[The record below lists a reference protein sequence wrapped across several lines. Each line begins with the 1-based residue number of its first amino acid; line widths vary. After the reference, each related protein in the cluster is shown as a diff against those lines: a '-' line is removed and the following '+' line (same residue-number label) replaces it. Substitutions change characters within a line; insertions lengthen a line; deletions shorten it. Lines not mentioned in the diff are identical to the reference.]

1 MSENQTVKDRLV
13 AFITYLGVGQGK
25 FEKSCGLANAY
36 VSNIRKSISPE
47 KLQQIAQH
55 YPELNTGWLMTGE
68 GEMLRYDSDR
78 RKIQDYSENR
88 RVAKLVP
95 LIPIAAQGGN
105 LNDFV
110 VSVKESDC
118 EKVVSPISN
127 ADLAI
132 TVFGDSMAPE
142 YPNGAQIFI
151 TKINAAA
158 FIEWGK
164 VYVLDT
170 CNGTVIKILV
180 PSERSEYVKCLSINP
195 DPKYAPFEVALAD
208 IYGIY
213 KVIMCMSLK

>member
-1 MSENQTVKDRLV
+1 MDALKDRLLKV
-13 AFITYLGVGQGK
+13 IVQLGLNKAQ
-25 FEKSCGLANAY
+25 FEKKAGLSNGFVDKCGNNTRRSSLEKI
-36 VSNIRKSISPE
+36 SKTFPLINI
-47 KLQQIAQH
+47 
-55 YPELNTGWLMTGE
+55 NWLMTGE
-68 GEMLRYDSDR
+68 GEMLCFVDSNKEEKTSDLSAN
-78 RKIQDYSENR
+78 KYA
-88 RVAKLVP
+88 AKLVP

-195 DPKYAPFEVALAD
+195 DPKYAPFEVSLAD

>member
-1 MSENQTVKDRLV
+1 MDSLKDRLLQV
-13 AFITYLGVGQGK
+13 IVQLGLNKAQ
-25 FEKSCGLANAY
+25 FEKKVGLSNGFVDKCGNNTRRSSLEKI
-36 VSNIRKSISPE
+36 SKTFPLINI
-47 KLQQIAQH
+47 
-55 YPELNTGWLMTGE
+55 NWLMTGE
-68 GEMLRYDSDR
+68 GEMLCFVDSNKEEKTSDLSAN
-78 RKIQDYSENR
+78 KYA
-88 RVAKLVP
+88 AKLVP

-118 EKVVSPISN
+118 EKVVSPISS

-195 DPKYAPFEVALAD
+195 DPKYAPFEVSLAD